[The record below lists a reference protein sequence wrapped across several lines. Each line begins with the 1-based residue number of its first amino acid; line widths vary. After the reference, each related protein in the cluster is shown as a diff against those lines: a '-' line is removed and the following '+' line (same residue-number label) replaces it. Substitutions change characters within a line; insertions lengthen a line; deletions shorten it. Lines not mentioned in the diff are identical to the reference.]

1 MGRQLREVRGILFGG
16 TDTLV
21 HTLVAPDGGHG
32 PVAPVPRAAEALAGV
47 RGAGLPVGVVSATRG
62 GGVQPVGS
70 ASEVS
75 RRALMGRLLGP
86 FDTWQSCDHGPRHRC
101 ACRAPAPGLVLQ
113 GAAEMGVA
121 SHSVAVISDMG
132 PDMKAAQAA
141 GAVGI
146 LVPSRHTLRAEMAEV
161 PLVAPDL
168 ISAVRGV
175 LGMDR
180 SWVPGH
186 SLASERVV
194 TVPLPRLPQVPAD
207 PRAGARA
214 NGAGVRRE
222 S

>member
-1 MGRQLREVRGILFGG
+1 MRGVALAFVWRTGRAMGQQLREVRAVLFGG
-16 TDTLV
+16 DDTLV
-21 HTLVAPDGGHG
+21 RAFVAPDGRRGHI
-32 PVAPVPRAAEALAGV
+32 APVPRAAEALAGV
-47 RGAGLPVGVVSATRG
+47 RRAGLPVGVVRGMRG
-62 GGVQPVGS
+62 GGVQPLRGS
-70 ASEVS
+70 SEIS
-75 RRALMGRLLGP
+75 RRAQMGRFLGP

-121 SHSVAVISDMG
+121 SHRVAVISDMG

-146 LVPSRHTLRAEMAEV
+146 LVPSRHTLRAEMGEV

-168 ISAVRGV
+168 ISAVRAV

-186 SLASERVV
+186 
-194 TVPLPRLPQVPAD
+194 
-207 PRAGARA
+207 
-214 NGAGVRRE
+214 
-222 S
+222 